1 MPIRPWIGARAYHG
15 PIMHRWILGM
25 TLAVSVLVV
34 DGCGSTETPSPSTA
48 VLGPWQPGPFE
59 RLDQALADAAEDQ
72 CRANTPQASGLPVV
86 LHDQRGDGVDTVV
99 FAGPDA
105 RASCQVAGDAT
116 GKVTWLTG
124 SATRGPVTDH
134 PEADGITVDAM
145 ASTSDSQ
152 AGTVSD
158 ISGRAGPAIA
168 TVRIQLDD
176 GREITATTANGWFY
190 AWWPGESVA
199 IALAGDDILGRMI
212 ASATP

>member
-1 MPIRPWIGARAYHG
+1 M
-15 PIMHRWILGM
+15 RWILGV
-25 TLAVSVLVV
+25 TLAVSALIVA
-34 DGCGSTETPSPSTA
+34 GCGSSETPPPSAA

-59 RLDQALADAAEDQ
+59 RLDRSLADAAEAQ

-105 RASCQVAGDAT
+105 RASCQVAGDPT

-124 SATRGPVTDH
+124 SATRGPVIDQ
-134 PEADGITVDAM
+134 PKADGITVDAM

-152 AGTVSD
+152 NGTVSD

-168 TVRIQLDD
+168 KVRIQLDD
-176 GREITATTANGWFY
+176 GREIIATTANGWFY